1 MLSLPPAISTRLEI
15 IRLASR
21 RHIRWPLPPLRSP
34 VKINVLKLSLPM
46 ALQLHRE
53 QPARLVK
60 VNVPSRI
67 VRRSVRSANAGI
79 STFYFIT
86 APNHFFFAFLIY
98 GLYLQT
104 C

>member
-1 MLSLPPAISTRLEI
+1 MSSLPPAISTRLEI

-21 RHIRWPLPPLRSP
+21 RHIRWPLPPLRTP

-46 ALQLHRE
+46 ALQLRE
-53 QPARLVK
+53 QAARLVK

-98 GLYLQT
+98 GLYL
-104 C
+104 